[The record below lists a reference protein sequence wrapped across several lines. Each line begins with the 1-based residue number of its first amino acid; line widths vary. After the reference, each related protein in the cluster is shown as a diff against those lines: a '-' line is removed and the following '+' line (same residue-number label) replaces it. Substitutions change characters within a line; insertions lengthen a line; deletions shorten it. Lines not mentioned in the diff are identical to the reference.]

1 MEWFTAI
8 LEARTGKWVW
18 IKTHLK
24 VNYSCHQEIRTVFG
38 NVTDIEINR
47 GKHRNISGK
56 TYEHDRVGMRE
67 LVLDDLDNW
76 QDASTDLLRRV
87 PMVVGAHPQHYNLQT
102 TKEEGPGTSV
112 KVYIKYK
119 KKNSNFQHRGH
130 FMNRKKKQNNC
141 QTFGLMLS
149 SSPLLSRQ
157 RTCCVASP
165 PTPKFRQWRGE
176 NSSLHIYRIIFNV
189 SQFKCRNNIAV

>member
-24 VNYSCHQEIRTVFG
+24 VNYSCHQVIRTVFG

-87 PMVVGAHPQHYNLQT
+87 PVVVGAHPQHYNLQT

-112 KVYIKYK
+112 NVYITYK

-130 FMNRKKKQNNC
+130 FMNRKKKKQLPNLWADVIKFTIA
-141 QTFGLMLS
+141 Q
-149 SSPLLSRQ
+149 SPENVL
-157 RTCCVASP
+157 CCVAADPKVQAMKRWKQLSP
-165 PTPKFRQWRGE
+165 YLWRHFQRK
-176 NSSLHIYRIIFNV
+176 SI
-189 SQFKCRNNIAV
+189 